1 MKNIVAV
8 LLAVLITFT
17 SVPAFG
23 AVPVCRLG
31 GPTAMD
37 TNRQL
42 GEGERFVLTDRPLIV
57 NLQFRPTKEHPEQV
71 GECMLPSR
79 SEVAVDKNGILLW
92 VKECGN
98 NEVNRNIFVT
108 PFNLQGIPGPAGP
121 MGPQGPPGPA
131 GRDGRDGRDYVPP
144 PALGVARKTNKKAW
158 WIVGGALVLGAAVAA
173 LASGGGSK
181 SPSQGN
187 SGETGGTH

>member
-1 MKNIVAV
+1 MKNAIAV
-8 LLAVLITFT
+8 LLAILITFT
-17 SVPAFG
+17 SMPLMG
-23 AVPVCRLG
+23 AVPVCQLG

-42 GEGERFVLTDRPLIV
+42 ADGERFVLTDRPLVV
-57 NLQFRPTKEHPEQV
+57 NLQFRPTKERPEQV
-71 GECMLPSR
+71 GECVLPSH

-131 GRDGRDGRDYVPP
+131 GRDGRDYYVPP
-144 PALGVARKTNKKAW
+144 PTLEFTKRSNKKTLWWILGGVALG
-158 WIVGGALVLGAAVAA
+158 GLVFA
-173 LASGGGSK
+173 LASSGGGGK
-181 SPSQGN
+181 SSSQGN
-187 SGETGGTH
+187 SGETGGAH